1 MLGVCRQ
8 PAEGVCH
15 PQGIGYVPDV
25 PTDHDASPRRLG
37 AALEPVIGQV
47 YFSPEC
53 HARYAL
59 LGFDPS
65 PAAAN
70 GVALPDGP
78 AYFTSRGSVMGQVR
92 GEVVAAAFAVFDPR
106 VVVPAVE
113 RGWSLTDAATICAA
127 RDAGALDQLERILGP
142 DPAGRARVEVLL
154 RRATVGLRIG
164 GRPLAAGVGALDE
177 PDHPLGAVWR
187 CGDLLREFRGDSH
200 TTAWVSAGLDAVQI
214 GLLTELYWGLPTRSY
229 ARTRGWTDDDFDT
242 ALDAL
247 RSSGDIDADGG
258 FTDRGRE
265 RREGIERRTDHQMSP
280 VLAAL
285 GDDIEELIELLQPWG
300 KAIRAA
306 AGYLA
311 SGPHDLAAGAG
322 AAE

>member
-1 MLGVCRQ
+1 MHTRGDS
-8 PAEGVCH
+8 AN
-15 PQGIGYVPDV
+15 
-25 PTDHDASPRRLG
+25 ARRLG

-53 HARYAL
+53 HGRYAQ
-59 LGFDPS
+59 LGFAPS
-65 PAAAN
+65 PGDAN

-92 GEVVAAAFAVFDPR
+92 GEVVASAFGVFDPR

-142 DPAGRARVEVLL
+142 DPVGRERVDALL
-154 RRATVGLRIG
+154 CRATHDLRIG
-164 GRPLAAGVGALDE
+164 GRPLAAGLVGRDD
-177 PDHPLGAVWR
+177 PDHPLGTVWR
-187 CGDLLREFRGDSH
+187 RGDLLREYRGDSH
-200 TTAWVSAGLDAVQI
+200 TAAWVNGGLDAVQI
-214 GLLTELYWGLPTRSY
+214 GLLTELYWGLPMRSY
-229 ARTRGWTDDDFDT
+229 ARTRGWTDVDFDA

-265 RREGIERRTDHQMSP
+265 RREEIERRTDDQMMP

-285 GDDIEELIELLQPWG
+285 GDDVEELIELLEPWG
-300 KAIRAA
+300 EAIRAA
-306 AGYLA
+306 GGYLA
-311 SGPHDLAAGAG
+311 SGPHDLAAGSG